1 MVLIVGLTGGI
12 GSGKS
17 LAGQYFS
24 DLGATVLDAD
34 VIAREVIERGSD
46 GFDKVVAAFGD
57 SILRDGQI
65 DRRALATR
73 VFGNMADRITLE
85 SIVHPLVRDAFEAV
99 AARLHGDDVLIY
111 EIPLLAETG
120 AATRF
125 DFVITVESDLETR
138 TERLKKRGMLASEIT
153 ARIRAQASPE
163 ERMSVAGYVITNNG
177 TPDDLL
183 REIEYVWEKILPSM
197 QREKK

>member
-24 DLGATVLDAD
+24 DLGASVLDAD
-34 VIAREVIERGSD
+34 VIAREVIKRGSR
-46 GFDKVVAAFGD
+46 GFDEVVAAFGD

-65 DRRALATR
+65 DRRALAER
-73 VFGNMADRITLE
+73 AFGKIADRLTLE
-85 SIVHPLVRDAFEAV
+85 AIVHPLVRDVFEAA
-99 AARLHGDDVLIY
+99 AARLQGDDVLVY

-125 DFVITVESDLETR
+125 DFVITVESDLDVR
-138 TERLKKRGMLASEIT
+138 TERLKKRGMLGSEID
-153 ARIRAQASPE
+153 ARIRAQASRK
-163 ERMSVAGYVITNNG
+163 ERMSVAQYVMSNNG
-177 TPDDLL
+177 TPDELL
-183 REIEYVWEKILPSM
+183 RQIEYVWEKILPSM

>member
-24 DLGATVLDAD
+24 DLGANILDAD
-34 VIAREVIERGSD
+34 VIAREVIERGSR
-46 GFDKVVAAFGD
+46 GFDQVIAAFGD

-65 DRRALATR
+65 DRRALAER
-73 VFGNMADRITLE
+73 VFGNMADRVTLE
-85 SIVHPLVRDAFEAV
+85 SIVHPLVRDAFEAAV
-99 AARLHGDDVLIY
+99 ARLQGDDILVY

-125 DFVITVESDLETR
+125 DFVITVESDLDIR
-138 TERLKKRGMLASEIT
+138 TDRLIKRGMLGSEID

-177 TPDDLL
+177 TPDELL
-183 REIEYVWEKILPSM
+183 RHIEYVWEKILPSM

>member
-1 MVLIVGLTGGI
+1 MALIVGLTGGI

-17 LAGQYFS
+17 LAGQYFA

-46 GFDKVVAAFGD
+46 GFDQVVAAFGD

-65 DRRALATR
+65 DRRALAKR
-73 VFGNMADRITLE
+73 VFGNMDDRITLE
-85 SIVHPLVRDAFEAV
+85 SIVHPLVRNAFESAV
-99 AARLHGDDVLIY
+99 SSLNGEDVLVY

-125 DFVITVESDLETR
+125 DFIITVESDLDIR
-138 TERLKKRGMLASEIT
+138 TDRLKKRGMLGSEIEG
-153 ARIRAQASPE
+153 RIRAQASPE
-163 ERMSVAGYVITNNG
+163 ERMSVAGYVIANNG
-177 TPDDLL
+177 TPDELL
-183 REIEYVWEKILPSM
+183 RQVEYVWEKILPSIK
-197 QREKK
+197 RTKK